1 MIFLSQFRITEKF
14 TSINGEGVRA
24 GQLAVFIRFAGC
36 NLDCS
41 YCDTKWANQTDT
53 PYTLMTE
60 NEIYDY
66 IKKTGIKNVTITGGE
81 PLIQPDIEVLIETLS
96 CDISLNVEIETN
108 GSADIGRFSSIS
120 IPPLFTMDYKLPSSG
135 MEKFM
140 NTDNFNYLC
149 KDDTVK
155 FVAGSNND
163 LETAYQI
170 IEKYN
175 LIKKCHVYISPVFG
189 SINPEDIVEF
199 MKQKKLNDVNL
210 QLQLHKIIWSP
221 DKKGV

>member
-1 MIFLSQFRITEKF
+1 MSQFRITEKF
-14 TSINGEGVRA
+14 ISINGEGVRA

-41 YCDTKWANQTDT
+41 YCDTKWANQSDT

-60 NEIYDY
+60 NEIYNY
-66 IKKTGIKNVTITGGE
+66 IEETGIKNVTITGGE

-120 IPPLFTMDYKLPSSG
+120 IPPLFTMYYKLPSSG

-140 NTDNFNYLC
+140 NTDNFSYLC

-155 FVAGSNND
+155 FVAGSHND

>member
-1 MIFLSQFRITEKF
+1 MSQFRITEKF
-14 TSINGEGVRA
+14 ISINGEGVRA

-41 YCDTKWANQTDT
+41 YCDTKWANQSDT
-53 PYTLMTE
+53 SYTLMTE
-60 NEIYDY
+60 NEIYNY
-66 IKKTGIKNVTITGGE
+66 IKETGIKNVTITGGE

-108 GSADIGRFSSIS
+108 GSADISRFSSIS
-120 IPPLFTMDYKLPSSG
+120 IPPMFTMDYKLPSSG

-140 NTDNFNYLC
+140 NTDNFSYLC

-155 FVAGSNND
+155 FVAGSHND

>member
-1 MIFLSQFRITEKF
+1 
-14 TSINGEGVRA
+14 
-24 GQLAVFIRFAGC
+24 
-36 NLDCS
+36 
-41 YCDTKWANQTDT
+41 
-53 PYTLMTE
+53 MTE
-60 NEIYDY
+60 NEIYNY
-66 IKKTGIKNVTITGGE
+66 IKETGIKNVTITGGE

-108 GSADIGRFSSIS
+108 GSADISRFSSIS
-120 IPPLFTMDYKLPSSG
+120 IPPMFTMDYKLPSSG

-140 NTDNFNYLC
+140 NTDNFSYLC

-155 FVAGSNND
+155 FVAGSHND

>member
-1 MIFLSQFRITEKF
+1 MSQFRITEKF
-14 TSINGEGVRA
+14 ISINGEGVRA

-41 YCDTKWANQTDT
+41 YCDTKWANQSDT
-53 PYTLMTE
+53 SYTLMTE
-60 NEIYDY
+60 NEIYNY
-66 IKKTGIKNVTITGGE
+66 IKETGIKNVTITGGE

-108 GSADIGRFSSIS
+108 GSADIGRFSRIS
-120 IPPLFTMDYKLPSSG
+120 IPPMFTMDYKLPSSG

-140 NTDNFNYLC
+140 NTDNFSYLC

-155 FVAGSNND
+155 FVAGSHND